1 MEFANKLVALA
12 TRAANNNVVINVC
25 LVTSFAVLG
34 IRSLNQQKVI
44 EALEAEKE
52 SLTKTNKAMKNTMW
66 DWKQQLFAE
75 ATSNTP
81 LVPLANLKIIYGES
95 PSPPIVMSGD
105 TAKEGAKSPAAKFV
119 V

>member
-1 MEFANKLVALA
+1 MELANKLAALA
-12 TRAANNNVVINVC
+12 TRAANNNVVIDVC

-34 IRSLNQQKVI
+34 VRSLKQQQLI
-44 EALEAEKE
+44 EDLEAEKA
-52 SLTKTNKAMKNTMW
+52 SLTKTNKDMKKVMW

-81 LVPLANLKIIYGES
+81 LVPLANLKAIYGEAPTP
-95 PSPPIVMSGD
+95 PSIGD
-105 TAKEGAKSPAAKFV
+105 AAGKEGGKSAAATFV

>member
-12 TRAANNNVVINVC
+12 SRAANSNVVIDVC

-44 EALEAEKE
+44 EALEAEKA
-52 SLTKTNKAMKNTMW
+52 SLSQTNKAMKKTMW

-75 ATSNTP
+75 ATSDSP
-81 LVPLANLKIIYGES
+81 IVPLANLKAIYGEA
-95 PSPPIVMSGD
+95 PTPPIGD
-105 TAKEGAKSPAAKFV
+105 AGKEVAKSPAAKFV